1 MFIRVKPSII
11 FSIWPGPLGCVDLFI
26 LQNVHHQS
34 VRLPRAW
41 SGPRPAAPDLL
52 PASLTAPHVTV
63 SGLRSHLN
71 SRLTRRVMSP
81 FLLYSHVHMSVPT
94 NQRPGYR
101 SCDRPWPIRS
111 QTQSAMTPPM
121 SDPICPDTGTPGH
134 IRSGSQYK
142 CTVHLCL
149 SPANPRL
156 IYGLNPP
163 PDASTGADFR
173 IVFLVRISPHW
184 HWFSYS
190 VTITIFFGIHLF
202 S

>member
-1 MFIRVKPSII
+1 MEARPHVYPSKTQHHIQHLARV
-11 FSIWPGPLGCVDLFI
+11 GCVDVFK
-26 LQNVHHQS
+26 LQNVHHQV
-34 VRLPRAW
+34 VRLPQAW

-52 PASLTAPHVTV
+52 PAFLTAPMSLSQV

-71 SRLTRRVMSP
+71 SRLTGRVMSP

-94 NQRPGYR
+94 NQRQEYR
-101 SCDRPWPIRS
+101 SRDRPRPIRS

-149 SPANPRL
+149 SPANPRV
-156 IYGLNPP
+156 IYGLNHP
-163 PDASTGADFR
+163 PDASTGALIFAWFSSSESHRTGIGFR
-173 IVFLVRISPHW
+173 ILWP
-184 HWFSYS
+184 
-190 VTITIFFGIHLF
+190 
-202 S
+202 